1 MTTGDSLED
10 LHRLGTQT
18 LVRAGDYL
26 WREGDTGEYAVL
38 ILSGVFEVLN
48 GDEGDFILLRTLGP
62 GSFAGEMSV
71 LDGSPRSASLRARS
85 DGMVLRFRDVDFRQL
100 IRLKPT
106 LLERLFWEQVQR
118 VRTLTQQL
126 GQKHRKSIT
135 DSLTKLYNYGF
146 FRDRLEM
153 EIDRARVTG
162 DTVAIA
168 LFDIDHFKRFNDTW
182 GHESGNQVLKGV
194 ARVFRDMSKRG
205 DVVARYGGEEF
216 IVLLYGSTRQEAV
229 AFAEELR
236 GRIER
241 EPLLSS
247 SGEPMSLVTLSGGI
261 AIYPGDA
268 EDAQS
273 LIEVADQ
280 NLYVAKEDGRNRVHW
295 YAGEVRYRPAAT

>member
-1 MTTGDSLED
+1 MNSGDSLED
-10 LHRLGTQT
+10 LHRLGTEQ
-18 LVRAGDYL
+18 LVRSGDYL

-48 GDEGDFILLRTLGP
+48 GDDEGDFILLRTLGP

-100 IRLKPT
+100 IRMKPL

-118 VRTLTQQL
+118 VRTLTQQI

-135 DSLTKLYNYGF
+135 DSLTRLYNYGF

-153 EIDRARVTG
+153 EIDRARATG
-162 DTVAIA
+162 DTVGII
-168 LFDIDHFKRFNDTW
+168 LFDIDHFKRFNDHW
-182 GHESGNQVLKGV
+182 GHESGNQVLIAV
-194 ARVFRDMSKRG
+194 ADIFREMAKRG

-216 IVLLYGSTRQEAV
+216 VALLYGSTRQEAI
-229 AFAEELR
+229 AFAEALR
-236 GRIER
+236 ERIEGAVVQ
-241 EPLLSS
+241 SS
-247 SGEPMSLVTLSGGI
+247 SGEEMPFVTMSGGI
-261 AIYPGDA
+261 ALFPTDA
-268 EDAQS
+268 DDAQS

-280 NLYVAKEDGRNRVHW
+280 NLYLAKEDGRNRVHW
-295 YAGEVRYRPAAT
+295 YAGEVRYRPSP